1 MGSRRTS
8 FLGKSDYF
16 PMWIA
21 RHFPAVPGRGA
32 IPVTTGQSPVA
43 STEQSPAMSGSHCSP
58 SGRLYPQEKTKAC
71 ERRSAFL
78 APPAPTTKPRPLLRS
93 ASFATSPTPSST
105 TPWPGDR
112 PTEPSGRGLSLGEE
126 HGFGVN
132 RVAVK
137 PSRRR
142 IGADDRNAVT
152 VIKKPAQ
159 PGDVAIPP
167 TEWWIHEHQAGPRL
181 SKTVIAVGEDPTGR
195 HPVLWS
201 R

>member
-1 MGSRRTS
+1 VDRAPLPGGARPGSDPGHYRTIS
-8 FLGKSDYF
+8 RSVDRAITGNVGKSLLTFRSPLSAGENESLRTTLCLPRPACTDHETQT
-16 PMWIA
+16 A
-21 RHFPAVPGRGA
+21 VAQRVVRHLAN
-32 IPVTTGQSPVA
+32 
-43 STEQSPAMSGSHCSP
+43 TEQYDAMARRPAN
-58 SGRLYPQEKTKAC
+58 RTI
-71 ERRSAFL
+71 
-78 APPAPTTKPRPLLRS
+78 RPDAL
-93 ASFATSPTPSST
+93 
-105 TPWPGDR
+105 
-112 PTEPSGRGLSLGEE
+112 GLSLGEE

-142 IGADDRNAVT
+142 LGADDRNAVT

-181 SKTVIAVGEDPTGR
+181 SKTAIAVGEDPTGR

>member
-43 STEQSPAMSGSHCSP
+43 STGQSPAMSGSHCSP

-112 PTEPSGRGLSLGEE
+112 PTEPSGRMALSFPWGRAWFRPEPRSGETKPTMYRRGRSQCHRPCTLKTRSLE
-126 HGFGVN
+126 SAGVAPN
-132 RVAVK
+132 WNEPCFILMIRWR
-137 PSRRR
+137 SR
-142 IGADDRNAVT
+142 
-152 VIKKPAQ
+152 
-159 PGDVAIPP
+159 
-167 TEWWIHEHQAGPRL
+167 
-181 SKTVIAVGEDPTGR
+181 S
-195 HPVLWS
+195 
-201 R
+201 